1 MFAFSEKVCYN
12 LIKLIKGLMKLFCC
26 FTGHRPQQLPWNT
39 NEKDPSCIKLKQIIS
54 DLIDDAADSGIS
66 SFYCGMALGFDT
78 YCAEEVIR
86 KKDSGIPL
94 KLYAAIPC
102 SDQCSG
108 WSAADRARYDA
119 ILERCDGRTL
129 ISPHYTSTCMLAR
142 NRYMVDNSS
151 MIISA
156 WNGSFRGGTGYTLRY
171 GKHMNRDIRIIH
183 LPDLSVTV
191 I

>member
-1 MFAFSEKVCYN
+1 MFAFSENICYN
-12 LIKLIKGLMKLFCC
+12 RIILIKGLMKLFCC
-26 FTGHRPQQLPWNT
+26 FTGHRPQQLPWKT
-39 NEKDPSCIKLKQIIS
+39 NENDPSCIKLKQIIS
-54 DLIDDAADSGIS
+54 ELIDDAADSGIS
-66 SFYCGMALGFDT
+66 GFYCGMALGFDT
-78 YCAEEVIR
+78 YCAEEVI
-86 KKDSGIPL
+86 KKKNGGMPL

-102 SDQCSG
+102 TEQCND
-108 WSAADRARYDA
+108 WSSKDRARYDA
-119 ILERCDGRTL
+119 ILKRCDGCTL

-183 LPDLSVTV
+183 LPDLNVTV